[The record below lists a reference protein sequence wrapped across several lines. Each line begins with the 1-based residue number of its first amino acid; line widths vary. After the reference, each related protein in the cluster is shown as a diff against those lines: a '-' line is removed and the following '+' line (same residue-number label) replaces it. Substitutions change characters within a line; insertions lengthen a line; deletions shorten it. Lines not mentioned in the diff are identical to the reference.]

1 MYSLVLARG
10 LFLKRFPSLVK
21 ILPNRT
27 YVDGSKHRVA
37 DVAVGDKEDGL
48 DEAEE
53 EELERVDLPD
63 ENAKGDENCGGTET
77 SFQHS
82 TISNCERQEGL

>member
-1 MYSLVLARG
+1 MRAQRSTRLHNRNKQG
-10 LFLKRFPSLVK
+10 EVK
-21 ILPNRT
+21 ILPDRT
-27 YVDGSKHRVA
+27 YINGSKHRVA

-53 EELERVDLPD
+53 EKLERVDLPN
-63 ENAKGDENCGGTET
+63 ENAKGDQNRGGTET

-82 TISNCERQEGL
+82 TILNCECQEL

>member
-1 MYSLVLARG
+1 MRAQRSTRLHNRNKQG
-10 LFLKRFPSLVK
+10 EVK

-27 YVDGSKHRVA
+27 YVDSTKHRVA

-53 EELERVDLPD
+53 EKLERVDLPD
-63 ENAKGDENCGGTET
+63 ENAKGDQNRGGTET

-82 TISNCERQEGL
+82 TILNCECQDGF

>member
-1 MYSLVLARG
+1 MRAQRSTRLHNWNKQG
-10 LFLKRFPSLVK
+10 EVK

-63 ENAKGDENCGGTET
+63 ENAKGDENRGGTET
-77 SFQHS
+77 SLQHS
-82 TISNCERQEGL
+82 TILNCERQEGL